1 MVKRKS
7 ILEEIERMLIL
18 KLFPTQD
25 LVTGFGVE
33 TSILVYTHTIMIG
46 EAIAGEMIPLALRK
60 LQEVDVRNRGIVMVA
75 GAHSG

>member
-33 TSILVYTHTIMIG
+33 TSIIVYTHTIMIG
-46 EAIAGEMIPLALRK
+46 EAIAGEMIPFALRK
-60 LQEVDVRNRGIVMVA
+60 LQEVDVRNRGIVMSEMV
-75 GAHSG
+75 